1 MRPIRSGGLGLATLG
16 LATLGLATLALI
28 AVDFFVVV
36 FNGSI
41 EVSLSDFV
49 PVQIL
54 GQVILDILRLGIKLL
69 LSVSE
74 ELASHIEGLF
84 DVERLLAI
92 GLDHTLDHI
101 DSLLRHA
108 CLTKGSRE
116 LCNVDLAALVSIG
129 FLEFGFDERY
139 PLGLFGLLTL
149 GLLTLGLLTLGLLT
163 LGLLTLGLL
172 TLRLLTLG
180 LLTLALLL
188 GKLSLG
194 LLTLR
199 LLTLGLLTLALLLGK
214 LSLGL
219 LTLGCDL
226 TSNEADNLL
235 SCVFRDT
242 VLAEDSHSGSLVL
255 SLGLAFAELTSLLLE
270 GLEDRHDILL
280 GDTLV
285 FGHAHDL
292 ILLGLLDADI
302 GGERVDLLECGG
314 IVRSEGDGAGEGT
327 KSCDSEEFH
336 FKVFVVGS
344 YLDSGWRDR
353 KI

>member
-163 LGLLTLGLL
+163 L
-172 TLRLLTLG
+172 
-180 LLTLALLL
+180 
-188 GKLSLG
+188 
-194 LLTLR
+194 R

-344 YLDSGWRDR
+344 YLDYNHFRSLP
-353 KI
+353 